1 MSSMS
6 TTACWSFVQ
15 FNLNVCS
22 WGLLILHLGIICGPF
37 WGSLILQSILG
48 IICGLESLIL
58 WSGIMWSQAPLRR
71 NKEEGVWL
79 QIRIVAD

>member
-22 WGLLILHLGIICGPF
+22 WGLLILHLGINLWPF
-37 WGSLILQSILG
+37 LG
-48 IICGLESLIL
+48 IINFAVYFGDHLR
-58 WSGIMWSQAPLRR
+58 SGIINFVVGDHAVPSPSAEKQGGGGMATDTHSS
-71 NKEEGVWL
+71 
-79 QIRIVAD
+79 